1 MNKKTRNIVGWVL
14 TGIVCL
20 ILLASGGFKLSGG
33 NPEMVNGVGG
43 ETNLFVLGVLEIII
57 VVLLLIPKTAIIGT
71 LLAVAYM
78 GGAIAVHFTG
88 GQSLAVPV
96 AIESLI
102 WAAAFVRLPEL
113 SRRLLNKPTV

>member
-14 TGIVCL
+14 TSIVCL
-20 ILLASGGFKLSGG
+20 ILLASGSFKLSGG
-33 NPEMVNGVGG
+33 NPEMIEGVGG
-43 ETNLFVLGVLEIII
+43 ETNLVILGILEIVI
-57 VVLLLIPKTAIIGT
+57 VVLLLIPKTVVIGT

-88 GQSLAVPV
+88 GQSLTVPI

-102 WAAAFVRLPEL
+102 WVAAFVRLPEL
-113 SRRLLNKPTV
+113 SERLLNKPKG

>member
-1 MNKKTRNIVGWVL
+1 MNKKTRNIVGWLL
-14 TGIVCL
+14 TGFVAL

-33 NPEMVNGVGG
+33 NPEMIAGIGG
-43 ETNLFVLGVLEIII
+43 ETNLVILGVLEIVI

-88 GQSLAVPV
+88 GQPLMVPV
-96 AIESLI
+96 LIEILI
-102 WAAAFVRLPEL
+102 WIAAFVRLPEL
-113 SRRLLNKPTV
+113 SQRILTK